1 MTMAKF
7 LELLAERWELLLEV
21 LPKAGIG
28 WLGIF
33 IVTIIIIALLWAL
46 EAVTKKK

>member
-1 MTMAKF
+1 MAERLELF
-7 LELLAERWELLLEV
+7 LEI

-46 EAVTKKK
+46 EKLTKKK